1 MGFSYNGNKILIKDA
16 SLNKFYRKL
25 DNRLYLL
32 RDIKK
37 DKGRLL
43 GLKRF
48 YRSYSHLGESARIRF
63 NKNHKL
69 KSQDFQHCNFI
80 TYVNKAARIM
90 DNPGIKHQLRKHW
103 SHITKFLHNI

>member
-69 KSQDFQHCNFI
+69 KSQDFKHCNFI
-80 TYVNKAARIM
+80 TYVNKSSRIM
-90 DNPGIKHQLRKHW
+90 DNPDIKHQLSKHW
-103 SHITKFLHNI
+103 SHISKFLHNI